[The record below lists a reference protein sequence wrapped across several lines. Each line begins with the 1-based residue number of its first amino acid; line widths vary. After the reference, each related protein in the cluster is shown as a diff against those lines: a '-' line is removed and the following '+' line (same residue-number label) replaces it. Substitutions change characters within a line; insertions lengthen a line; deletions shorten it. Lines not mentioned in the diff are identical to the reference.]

1 MLKKT
6 SFYEFLK
13 NLMRVYFEKFSFI
26 SKSNIFI
33 IFIKSFLIEF
43 EKSFCKINQHNMK
56 DNILK
61 KIRKNFITWNSSNF
75 AITFSEWKWP
85 NMFVL
90 VHARWLVL
98 HTPFSGKLKFIGG
111 IDLACE
117 QSMPIYELLHLHTP
131 EK

>member
-1 MLKKT
+1 
-6 SFYEFLK
+6 
-13 NLMRVYFEKFSFI
+13 
-26 SKSNIFI
+26 
-33 IFIKSFLIEF
+33 
-43 EKSFCKINQHNMK
+43 MK
-56 DNILK
+56 DNIFK
-61 KIRKNFITWNSSNF
+61 KSAKSFITWNSSNF